1 MAKKT
6 LLKNILKGAASRVKK
21 VKKAKKKI
29 ELRGRKPKTNPQSSP
44 ATRRIAQVGKDPKL
58 KGTGG
63 VKSFEMRKVTSEVR
77 SDKRKRG
84 VSNPQKGLFFRD
96 QALKK
101 RRKKILP
108 VAAVGGAAMD
118 RRRGGKRKP
127 PKPKLGRPP
136 RTSPPPKPILRKKK
150 RGK

>member
-1 MAKKT
+1 MAKKR
-6 LLKNILKGAASRVKK
+6 LFKKIVKGGADAAKRF
-21 VKKAKKKI
+21 KKARKKI

-63 VKSFEMRKVTSEVR
+63 LKSFEMRKVTSEVR

-84 VSNPQKGLFFRD
+84 VSDPQKGFFFRD

-101 RRKKILP
+101 RQKKFLP
-108 VAAVGGAAMD
+108 AVAVGGAAGD
-118 RRRGGKRKP
+118 KKRKR
-127 PKPKLGRPP
+127 PKPKLGSPP
-136 RTSPPPKPILRKKK
+136 KTSPTRLRPKLRKKK
-150 RGK
+150 RGR

>member
-1 MAKKT
+1 MFKKFAQEII
-6 LLKNILKGAASRVKK
+6 KKGVKK
-21 VKKAKKKI
+21 GKGKVKKKI
-29 ELRGRKPKTNPQSSP
+29 ELRGRRPKTNPQSSP

-63 VKSFEMRKVTSEVR
+63 LKSFEMRKVTSEVR

-84 VSNPQKGLFFRD
+84 VSNPQKGFFFRD
-96 QALKK
+96 QTLKE
-101 RRKKILP
+101 RQKKFLP
-108 VAAVGGAAMD
+108 AVAVGGTTKE
-118 RRRGGKRKP
+118 RKPKRKP

-150 RGK
+150 RGR

>member
-1 MAKKT
+1 MAKKKIIKKIAKSA
-6 LLKNILKGAASRVKK
+6 LDK

-84 VSNPQKGLFFRD
+84 VSDPQKGFFFRD

-101 RRKKILP
+101 RQKKFLP
-108 VAAVGGAAMD
+108 AVAVGGAAGD
-118 RRRGGKRKP
+118 KKRKR
-127 PKPKLGRPP
+127 PKPKLGSPP
-136 RTSPPPKPILRKKK
+136 KTSPTRLRPKLRKKK
-150 RGK
+150 RGR